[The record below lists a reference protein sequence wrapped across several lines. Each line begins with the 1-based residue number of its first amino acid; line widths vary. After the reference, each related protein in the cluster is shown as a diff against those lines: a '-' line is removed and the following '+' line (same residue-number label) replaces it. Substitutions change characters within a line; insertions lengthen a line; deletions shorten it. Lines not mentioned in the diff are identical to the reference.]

1 LLRDAGLDPEVRVSG
16 VDESGTGRLLPPEA
30 VLVLARRKAAAVA
43 ASLDGEGPAL
53 IVGCDSLLEFDGRA
67 RGRPSTVDAARAL
80 WRQLRDHTGLLH
92 TGHCLLDTA
101 NGSEA
106 AATDT
111 ALVRFGYPTDREI
124 DAYVATGEPLAVAGA
139 FTLEGFGAPW
149 VDSIDGNYGTITGLS
164 LPVLR
169 RLLRQLGVELID
181 LWAVG
186 PRARG

>member
-1 LLRDAGLDPEVRVSG
+1 LLRDAGLHPEVRVSG
-16 VDESGTGRLLPPEA
+16 VDEGGTSHLPPPEA

-43 ASLDGEGPAL
+43 AGLGGGGPAL
-53 IVGCDSLLEFDGRA
+53 IVGCDSLLEFDGRV
-67 RGRPSTVDAARAL
+67 RGRPPTAEAAGAL
-80 WRQLRDHTGLLH
+80 WRQLRDHSGLLH

-101 NGSEA
+101 TGSEA
-106 AATDT
+106 GATDT
-111 ALVRFGYPTDREI
+111 ALVRFGHPTDREI
-124 DAYVATGEPLAVAGA
+124 DAYVATGEPMAVAGA

-169 RLLRQLGVELID
+169 RLLHQLGVELID

-186 PRARG
+186 QRTRG